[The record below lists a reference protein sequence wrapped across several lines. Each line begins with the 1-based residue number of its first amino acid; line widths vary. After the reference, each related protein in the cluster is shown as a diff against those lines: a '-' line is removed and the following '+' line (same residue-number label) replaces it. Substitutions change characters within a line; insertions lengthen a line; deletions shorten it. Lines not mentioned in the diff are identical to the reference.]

1 MDATGIGKE
10 NEERVEYIF
19 NHEFTQDSADWH
31 ELKSHL
37 EAEFMYQ
44 IRNGYIEF
52 ELVTAD
58 DPQIMQCPAYDVPTG
73 CEEQVEKKS
82 GMTGHAMA
90 EWADM
95 INFNAFLFSEKEH
108 WRNDYRDNST
118 TPTSHPGEGETH
130 GPPEDQEEGTTDNQ
144 GEGQGS
150 SDNQGPPD
158 NQTGD

>member
-1 MDATGIGKE
+1 
-10 NEERVEYIF
+10 
-19 NHEFTQDSADWH
+19 
-31 ELKSHL
+31 
-37 EAEFMYQ
+37 
-44 IRNGYIEF
+44 
-52 ELVTAD
+52 
-58 DPQIMQCPAYDVPTG
+58 MQCPAYDVPTG